1 MEFGASDKNED
12 NFAKIELLQE
22 VLENMMECRTTP
34 IMLQNYATLGAY
46 VLLLKDSLILYKVLE
61 EGMQHVLKN
70 FFKMNEENAKKAIK
84 LLETH
89 VHQMQFLDEIY
100 DDVRSQSRLFKASPI
115 KISLSS
121 IPTLKTAETEK
132 MLHTMQEYLQQN
144 PIPNHTTHK
153 LTDIIPEDE
162 LHEMF
167 KEGDFVNE
175 EEDDEEED
183 DEEEEEEEEKED
195 VKSVVDEKKDKE
207 EEENGVVDDDWAS
220 ELMGGEPVK
229 KEEEKKIVTATDD
242 DILGLFS
249 QKREEKTKSV
259 PANIHD
265 PFNTNVNQ
273 QQYPPQRQ
281 PQYYPPQRPTYN
293 PYQQPYGQQQQRP
306 NPFSSGPTAPAYPPR
321 TYQQNYNPAMNNN
334 NNPFAT
340 NNKPKKQ
347 QKPTALDFLD
357 PLATTTTTPE
367 KRKKTLNERQQE

>member
-1 MEFGASDKNED
+1 MKATDHQQKRTLRDRVTIDEESYIAVVTQMYSSRPNKN
-12 NFAKIELLQE
+12 KGIYRGLQE
-22 VLENMMECRTTP
+22 LSMRLNYHTNINFKTKITRQTFYKQLKETKTIQNHLKKKTETKHKSTPLLPKTLTFETLYEIILSAMGMEIKKTP
-34 IMLQNYATLGAY
+34 TKCHIQYYG
-46 VLLLKDSLILYKVLE
+46 
-61 EGMQHVLKN
+61 
-70 FFKMNEENAKKAIK
+70 K
-84 LLETH
+84 L
-89 VHQMQFLDEIY
+89 
-100 DDVRSQSRLFKASPI
+100 
-115 KISLSS
+115 
-121 IPTLKTAETEK
+121 
-132 MLHTMQEYLQQN
+132 N
-144 PIPNHTTHK
+144 
-153 LTDIIPEDE
+153 
-162 LHEMF
+162 
-167 KEGDFVNE
+167 
-175 EEDDEEED
+175 
-183 DEEEEEEEEKED
+183 EEEEEEEEKED

-367 KRKKTLNERQQE
+367 KRKKTLNERQQEVDDFF